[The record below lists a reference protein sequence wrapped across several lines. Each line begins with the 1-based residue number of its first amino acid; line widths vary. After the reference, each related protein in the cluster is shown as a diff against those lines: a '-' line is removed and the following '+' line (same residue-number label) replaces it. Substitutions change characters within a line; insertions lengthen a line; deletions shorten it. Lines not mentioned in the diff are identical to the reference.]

1 MENKNLT
8 EENTRLKKDN
18 GFLFDSY
25 QKEIRKSTDY
35 DKAMKAITLF
45 RTQEPEAFAKV
56 FYRSTDVLQLLLPFG
71 EQPAP
76 LGRNR
81 LREIEEEIR
90 KEQEQ
95 NTPTARKNNHGK
107 AD

>member
-1 MENKNLT
+1 MEGCAVKTCLIDGNLF
-8 EENTRLKKDN
+8 EL
-18 GFLFDSY
+18 Y
-25 QKEIRKSTDY
+25 QKEKKTHNDH
-35 DKAMKAITLF
+35 DKALRAITLF
-45 RTQEPEAFAKV
+45 RTEEPEAFARV
-56 FYRSTDVLQLLLPFG
+56 FYRSTSVLQPFLPIG

-95 NTPTARKNNHGK
+95 NTPIPRKNNYGK